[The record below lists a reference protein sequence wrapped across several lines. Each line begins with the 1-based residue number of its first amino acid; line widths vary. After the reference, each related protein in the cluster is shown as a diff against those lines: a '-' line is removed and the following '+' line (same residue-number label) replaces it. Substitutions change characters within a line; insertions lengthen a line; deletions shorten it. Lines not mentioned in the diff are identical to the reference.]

1 MVAFTSPD
9 CRREGGRALSPWEG
23 IGRFIAAHLWS
34 MAPSGDRGF
43 LAITDQLHQVNV
55 DLLGWWLCER
65 QLPSGGLNGRPE
77 KLPDVCYSW
86 WVLASLKMIGR
97 IQWIDRE
104 KLRCFILARQDL
116 LTDQEIRWIHFTP
129 YLVLLDCLY

>member
-1 MVAFTSPD
+1 M
-9 CRREGGRALSPWEG
+9 
-23 IGRFIAAHLWS
+23 IGRMDLI
-34 MAPSGDRGF
+34 
-43 LAITDQLHQVNV
+43 NV

-97 IQWIDRE
+97 LHWIDAD
-104 KLRCFILARQDL
+104 KLRLYILACQV
-116 LTDQEIRWIHFTP
+116 TQAKI
-129 YLVLLDCLY
+129 VLFLYSVAGGGGGGIKMKKE